1 MTGAR
6 EEILTRLRTALGRE
20 DGTTTRPGVVPSTGK
35 PVDLDAEVPRAYLR
49 EGTLTRPA
57 VIEQLVDRL
66 VDYKAWVAEAPAAD
80 VPRIVAERLEQADSV
95 VIPPG
100 LEADVVSRLSD
111 RVRIT
116 VDAAEAQEGAVAD
129 EEVESEAA
137 DRFASAEHRIHTID
151 ELDAT
156 SAVITASRVS
166 VAQTGTIML
175 DGDTDCGRRMIT
187 LVPDHHVCLVPES
200 TVVEIVP
207 EAVARID
214 LTRPVTMISGP
225 SATSDIELQRVEGV
239 HGPRQLDVIIITDR

>member
-1 MTGAR
+1 MNAAR

-49 EGTLTRPA
+49 EGTLARPA

-66 VDYKAWVAEAPAAD
+66 VDYRAWVAEVPAAD
-80 VPRIVAERLEQADSV
+80 VARIVAERLESADSV
-95 VIPPG
+95 VVPPG
-100 LEADVVSRLSD
+100 LESEVVSQLPPA
-111 RVRIT
+111 VRIT
-116 VDAAEAQEGAVAD
+116 VDAAAARAGTLAD

-137 DRFASAEHRIHTID
+137 DRFASAEHRIQTID
-151 ELDAT
+151 ELDET

-166 VAQTGTIML
+166 VAQTGTILL
-175 DGDTDCGRRMIT
+175 DGDDDCGRRMIT

-200 TVVEIVP
+200 TIVEIVP
-207 EAVARID
+207 EAVERID

-239 HGPRQLDVIIITDR
+239 HGPRQLDVIIVTDR

>member
-6 EEILTRLRTALGRE
+6 EEILSRLRTALGRE
-20 DGTTTRPGVVPSTGK
+20 NGTTTRPGVVPSTGR
-35 PVDLDAEVPRAYLR
+35 PVDLDVEVPRAYLR
-49 EGTLTRPA
+49 EGALEKPA

-66 VDYKAWVAEAPAAD
+66 LDYKAWVTEAAAAD
-80 VPRIVAERLEQADSV
+80 VPRIVAERLEQAGSV

-100 LEADVVSRLSD
+100 LEADVVSQLPET
-111 RVRIT
+111 VRIT
-116 VDAAEAQEGAVAD
+116 IDAAEAQQGTVAD
-129 EEVESEAA
+129 DDVETEAA
-137 DRFASAEHRIHTID
+137 DRFATAEHRIHTID
-151 ELDAT
+151 ELDET

-187 LVPDHHVCLVPES
+187 LVPDHHVCLVPAS
-200 TVVEIVP
+200 TIVEIVP
-207 EAVARID
+207 EAVSRID

-239 HGPRQLDVIIITDR
+239 HGPRQLDVIIVTDR